1 VYNQLPTEA
10 SKLGHGE
17 APDETLG
24 LPYNLGLIPQ
34 LGAPAY
40 LRIDGDKGV
49 DANGMVVVLGY
60 NHDGSGTRVMHQ
72 DGTVVTSVHVRLN
85 PDDAAFNEEL

>member
-1 VYNQLPTEA
+1 MYNQLPTEA

-40 LRIDGDKGV
+40 LRIDGDKGD
-49 DANGMVVVLGY
+49 DANEMVIVLA
-60 NHDGSGTRVMHQ
+60 TI
-72 DGTVVTSVHVRLN
+72 TTASVL
-85 PDDAAFNEEL
+85 A